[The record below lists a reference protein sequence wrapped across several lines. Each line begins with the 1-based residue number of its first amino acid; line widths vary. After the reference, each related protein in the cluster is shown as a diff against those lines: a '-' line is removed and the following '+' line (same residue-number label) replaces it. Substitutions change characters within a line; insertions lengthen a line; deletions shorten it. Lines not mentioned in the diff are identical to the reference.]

1 VIHERC
7 DTLRTRIETKKRVER
22 NAKEIARFK
31 RVRDLLGQHAQRL
44 ASLIS
49 VAEFLADAEIV
60 VRPLPSGSGAALAV
74 VRTVKESFRE
84 RPDVVVDEEQFNA
97 VRLDKALKSAGDTL
111 GVHLLGCWKRHT
123 LQLLPPSNEAVL
135 EALGTAFPAEVRLIR
150 SASVKLTQSA
160 DILPG
165 SIEDVRSFERDA
177 ASLHAIW
184 GQLGGGAVPQSVLS
198 FLKSSASPAGAGL
211 DLLTEEVHGWLA
223 VHRITNSFSIRVA
236 PSPR

>member
-1 VIHERC
+1 MILERC
-7 DTLRTRIETKKRVER
+7 DTLRGRIETKKQVER
-22 NAKEIARFK
+22 NANEIARFK
-31 RVRDLLGQHAQRL
+31 KVRDLLGQHAQHL
-44 ASLIS
+44 AAL
-49 VAEFLADAEIV
+49 VAVSEVLAEARIT
-60 VRPLPSGSGAALAV
+60 VRPLPSGSAAALAA
-74 VRTVKESFRE
+74 VRTLKASFLE
-84 RPDVVVDEEQFNA
+84 RPDVVVEEQFSP
-97 VRLDKALKSAGDTL
+97 VRLDRALKAAGDTL
-111 GVHLLGCWKRHT
+111 DGHLLGCWKRHA
-123 LQLLPPSNEAVL
+123 LQLIPPANEAVL

>member
-1 VIHERC
+1 VILERC
-7 DTLRTRIETKKRVER
+7 NTLRGRIETKNQVER
-22 NAKEIARFK
+22 NANEIARFK
-31 RVRDLLGQHAQRL
+31 KVCDLLAQHAQRL
-44 ASLIS
+44 AAL
-49 VAEFLADAEIV
+49 VAVSEVLAEAQIA
-60 VRPLPSGSGAALAV
+60 VRPLPSGSAAVLAA
-74 VRTVKESFRE
+74 VRTLKASFRE
-84 RPDVVVDEEQFNA
+84 RPDVVVEEQFNP
-97 VRLDKALKSAGDTL
+97 VRLDRALKSAGDTL
-111 GVHLLGCWKRHT
+111 DGHLLACWKRHA
-123 LQLLPPSNEAVL
+123 LQLIPPANEAVL
-135 EALGTAFPAEVRLIR
+135 EALGTAFPAKVPLIR

-165 SIEDVRSFERDA
+165 SIEEVRTFERDA

-198 FLKSSASPAGAGL
+198 FLKSAASPAGAGL